1 MRGAC
6 APGAPAVA
14 PGAECARSLDTCPTP
29 SWCPATSPEPSCSGG
44 RRLGALG
51 DGEGRWLGGHG
62 RRRGGLCDGELRVH
76 WGYAGA
82 GPGRVSEGSC
92 IVGRAPR
99 EDGRRSGWSAH
110 SPASSVGTAGSKGA
124 AWRLPR
130 DGAEEAGIG
139 RERGHLWK
147 AFVRHPQ
154 WEVPPLFRIQHP
166 QSRPARTPRSMLR
179 GSVGGTGWFC

>member
-1 MRGAC
+1 MRWG
-6 APGAPAVA
+6 
-14 PGAECARSLDTCPTP
+14 
-29 SWCPATSPEPSCSGG
+29 
-44 RRLGALG
+44 LGL
-51 DGEGRWLGGHG
+51 
-62 RRRGGLCDGELRVH
+62 H

-82 GPGRVSEGSC
+82 GPGRVSEGNC

-110 SPASSVGTAGSKGA
+110 SPASSVGAAGSEGA

-130 DGAEEAGIG
+130 DCAEEAGDG

-154 WEVPPLFRIQHP
+154 WEAPPLFRIQHP
-166 QSRPARTPRSMLR
+166 QSRPAPTPRSMLR
-179 GSVGGTGWFC
+179 GSVEGTAWFC